1 VVGQRLPSLQT
12 AVTRVRPGDMVIF
25 ATDGIAPDFADD
37 LRLDGPVGEIAERII
52 SRYGKKTDDALV
64 LVTRYVGA

>member
-1 VVGQRLPSLQT
+1 MTTTKHVPGDTSVWVFVL
-12 AVTRVRPGDMVIF
+12 GDMVIF